1 MGVSFFTV
9 AANQWCVAALVLGHF
24 RAKRHKIQCQTT
36 RNLPISTK
44 QIWPTHFDTKYVR
57 RMRVPLR
64 RNHFFATTCVPAA
77 VSLTSRKATHLHFS
91 PAAHVCVQILQTRLL
106 HRCLAPS
113 HSPNALLPSFPL
125 RSSTIP
131 HRLLCS
137 HPSPLRLIESLP
149 IISLRACAVGSFKA
163 LKTTIVRAVTL
174 HFAAR
179 VCGQRVSATRHSQRL
194 LHPDPSK
201 AAKRYTRNAFTAST
215 ANSRN
220 PIKSHEIIH
229 FSSPR
234 LPASASPAA
243 KHAWT

>member
-1 MGVSFFTV
+1 MGVCFFIVTKNRSCLS
-9 AANQWCVAALVLGHF
+9 ARVLGHLC
-24 RAKRHKIQCQTT
+24 AKRHKIQYQTT
-36 RNLPISTK
+36 ESPSSSTK
-44 QIWPTHFDTKYVR
+44 QVWPTHLGTKYVR

-64 RNHFFATTCVPAA
+64 KNHSFATTCVPAA

-131 HRLLCS
+131 HRLLCL
-137 HPSPLRLIESLP
+137 HPSPLRLLESLP
-149 IISLRACAVGSFKA
+149 IISLRACAVRSFKA
-163 LKTTIVRAVTL
+163 LKTTIVRAVTI

-179 VCGQRVSATRHSQRL
+179 VCGQRVSATRHLQRL

-220 PIKSHEIIH
+220 PFKSHEEIH

-243 KHAWT
+243 KHAWA